1 MGPKIMSAPKE
12 IIAICTGPGAPPHPV
27 RIPNPEGKRFDEIN
41 LSNYQCPVCG
51 KIGTMSA
58 MPV

>member
-1 MGPKIMSAPKE
+1 MSAPKE
-12 IIAICTGPGAPPHPV
+12 ITAICTGPGAPPHPV
-27 RIPNPEGKRFDEIN
+27 RIPNPDGKRFDEIN

-51 KIGTMSA
+51 KIGTMAA